1 MPALLETKNI
11 TKTYPGITAL
21 DRFNF
26 DLMEREIHALMGE
39 NGAGKS
45 TLVKVITGV
54 TEADAGEILFNNENI
69 TKFSPAEI
77 RELGIRVIF
86 QDVNLIQN
94 LSVAENIY
102 LTRLPEKNRVL
113 INKSLLYK
121 SANQILEDLQV
132 DFSEKTKIGELSALN
147 QKMVAIARSLIFQP
161 KLIIMDEPTAALS
174 RNEIRI
180 LFEKIFHL
188 KNKGVSILYIS
199 HFLEEV
205 FEIADRITVLRD
217 GKKVKTSSISE
228 VTPDEV
234 VFMMLGHKVQVHKH
248 SKTSREILKPILAVT
263 NITHKPYIEE
273 ISFELNEGEILG
285 ITGSAGSGKTAIAR
299 LLFGIDKPSKGNIWI
314 KGETIHHN
322 LPSDAIRFSMGYI
335 PQNRHTEGLLL
346 NDTIVKNI
354 SLPSLAKLSH
364 FGFINKRKEKDL
376 SQDYITRL
384 DIKARSIKMQVQFLS
399 GGNQQKVSIA
409 KWLAL
414 NPQILI
420 LDEPTQGID
429 IGTKQEIYFLI
440 NELAESGVSILFISS
455 EPSELAQLC
464 DRILIIRRG
473 RIANSLSGEQI
484 TRENIIKEVTGAKEI
499 KNTDENEIG
508 FKRNS

>member
-1 MPALLETKNI
+1 MPALLETKNL

-21 DRFNF
+21 DRFDF
-26 DLMEREIHALMGE
+26 DLTEGEIHALMGE

-77 RELGIRVIF
+77 RDLGIRVIF

-102 LTRLPEKNRVL
+102 LTHLPEKNRVL
-113 INKSLLYK
+113 INKPLLYK

-132 DFSEKTKIGELSALN
+132 DFSEKAKVGELSALN

-174 RNEIRI
+174 RNEIQI
-180 LFEKIFHL
+180 LFEKILHL

-205 FEIADRITVLRD
+205 FEIADRITVIRD
-217 GKKVKTSSISE
+217 GKKVQTASIEE

-234 VFMMLGHKVQVHKH
+234 VFMMVGHKVQVHKH
-248 SKTSREILKPILAVT
+248 SKDSRELLNPILTVT
-263 NITHKPYIEE
+263 NITLRPYIEE
-273 ISFELNEGEILG
+273 ISFELKQGEILG
-285 ITGSAGSGKTAIAR
+285 LTGPAGSGKTAVAR
-299 LLFGIDKPSKGNIWI
+299 LLFGIDNPDKGDIWI
-314 KGETIHHN
+314 KGKPARQKM
-322 LPSDAIRFSMGYI
+322 PSDAIRASIGYV
-335 PQNRHTEGLLL
+335 PQNRHAEGLLL
-346 NDTIVKNI
+346 SDTILKNI
-354 SLPSLAKLSH
+354 SLPSLRKLST
-364 FGFINKRKEKDL
+364 FGFINTKEEKDL
-376 SQDYITRL
+376 THDYITKL

-429 IGTKQEIYFLI
+429 IGTKQEIYWLI
-440 NELAESGVSILFISS
+440 NELAVSGVSVLFISS
-455 EPSELAQLC
+455 EPTELAQLC
-464 DRILIIRRG
+464 DRVLVIRRG
-473 RIANSLSGEQI
+473 RIANILSREQI

-499 KNTDENEIG
+499 KNTDENKTG